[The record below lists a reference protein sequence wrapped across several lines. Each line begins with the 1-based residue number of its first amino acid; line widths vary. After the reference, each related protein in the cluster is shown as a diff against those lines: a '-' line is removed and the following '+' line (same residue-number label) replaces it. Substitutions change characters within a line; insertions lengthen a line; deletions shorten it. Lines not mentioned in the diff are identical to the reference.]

1 MLTGRQLGMED
12 YARMLRRRA
21 WIVVIPLI
29 LGPIVGLMIA
39 KRLSPRYTSQSE
51 ILIDAPKVPTSFVPS
66 VENNNLFSRLATM
79 EEQIRSRTSL
89 QPVIERYGLYKN
101 QIDKVPME
109 ELVNKMNDSILIKP
123 VSFSNQMGT
132 DSNGSNALPGFQ
144 ISFVADTPQ
153 MAQAVCAE
161 ITSKFIDANIHL
173 ETTRAEGTA
182 DFIAVQL
189 QGAKQKLDEQDAKL
203 AAFKRQYFG
212 SLPDQEQSTVQILST
227 LSGQLNSLAQQ
238 MSGYQQQETYTE
250 SMLSEQVQEWKA
262 SQAGG
267 NNPQTVE
274 DQLNAAEQRLE
285 ALRGQF
291 TDNYPDVIKAREDVA
306 ALKKRLGQQESQPK
320 ASPNKNKTVASG
332 LPAIEPPQIHQL
344 RASLVALQDA
354 MKFNQSEQAK
364 LRGQIAGYEGRLK
377 LTPAVEQQYKDLT
390 RDYQT
395 TLETY
400 NRLLKDEDQSQMA
413 TSLERRQEGE
423 QFTLL
428 DPASL
433 PNKPSFPDKLRFAGG
448 GLVVGLIIGFGLVL
462 ALEMRDKALR
472 DEQDVEFFMGVPTLA
487 LIPALPEGGNGKFLP
502 LKWKGR
508 PLREATKFLGR

>member
-12 YARMLRRRA
+12 YARILKRRA
-21 WIVVIPLI
+21 WLVAIPVV
-29 LGPIVGLMIA
+29 LGPVIALLIA
-39 KRLSPRYTSQSE
+39 KRLPPRYTSQSE

-66 VENNNLFSRLATM
+66 VENNNLISRLATM

-89 QPVIERYGLYKN
+89 QPVIERYGLYKSEVS
-101 QIDKVPME
+101 KVPME
-109 ELVNKMNDSILIKP
+109 DLVSKMNDSIVIKP
-123 VSFSNQMGT
+123 VSFSNQIGS
-132 DSNGSNALPGFQ
+132 DSNGANALPGFQ
-144 ISFVADTPQ
+144 INFTADTPQ
-153 MAQAVCAE
+153 MAQAVCTE

-173 ETTRAEGTA
+173 QTTRAEGTA

-238 MSGYQQQETYTE
+238 MSGYQQQEGYTE
-250 SMLSEQVQEWKA
+250 SMLSEQLDEWKA
-262 SQAGG
+262 SQGTGG
-267 NNPQTVE
+267 NPQSLE
-274 DQLNAAEQRLE
+274 LQLAAAEQHLA
-285 ALRGQF
+285 ALRAQF
-291 TDNYPDVIKAREDVA
+291 TDSYPDVIKAKSDVE
-306 ALKKRLGQQESQPK
+306 ALKKRMSEPQAAAPSKEKGK
-320 ASPNKNKTVASG
+320 SG
-332 LPAIEPPQIHQL
+332 AAGAALEPPQIQQL
-344 RASLVALQDA
+344 RASLAALEDA
-354 MKFNQSEQAK
+354 MKFNRAQQAK
-364 LRGQIAGYEGRLK
+364 LRSQIGTYESKLR

-448 GLVVGLIIGFGLVL
+448 GLVAGLIVGFALVL
-462 ALEMRDKALR
+462 ALEMRDKALW
-472 DEQDVEFFMGVPTLA
+472 DEKDVEFFMGVPTLA
-487 LIPALPEGGNGKFLP
+487 LIPAVPEAGAGRFLHWGD
-502 LKWKGR
+502 KR
-508 PLREATKFLGR
+508 LRSAAKLLGR

>member
-12 YARMLRRRA
+12 YATMLRRRA
-21 WIVVIPLI
+21 WLVVIPLI
-29 LGPIVGLMIA
+29 LGPIVALVIA

-66 VENNNLFSRLATM
+66 VASNNLISRLATM
-79 EEQIRSRTSL
+79 EEQIRSRSSL
-89 QPVIERYGLYKN
+89 QPIIERYGLYKSEIN
-101 QIDKVPME
+101 KVPME
-109 ELVNKMNDSILIKP
+109 ELVNQMNDAILIKP

-144 ISFVADTPQ
+144 ISFTADTPQ
-153 MAQAVCAE
+153 MAQAVCTE
-161 ITSKFIDANIHL
+161 VTSKFIDANIHL

-212 SLPDQEQSTVQILST
+212 SLPDQEQSTVQLLST

-238 MSGYQQQETYTE
+238 MSGYQQQQTYTE
-250 SMLSEQVQEWKA
+250 SILSQQVQAWKSA
-262 SQAGG
+262 QAGG
-267 NNPQTVE
+267 NNPQTLE
-274 DQLNAAEQRLE
+274 DQLDAAEQRLA
-285 ALRGQF
+285 ALHSQF
-291 TDNYPDVIKAREDVA
+291 TDNYPDVIKAQQDVD
-306 ALKKRLGQQESQPK
+306 ALKKRLSQQETLDK
-320 ASPNKNKTVASG
+320 KNQAKPG
-332 LPAIEPPQIHQL
+332 DKPANPAAEPPQIRQL
-344 RASLVALQDA
+344 RASLSAMQDA
-354 MKFNQSEQAK
+354 IKFNQSEQSK
-364 LRGQIAGYEGRLK
+364 LRGQIATYESKLR

-395 TLETY
+395 TLNSY
-400 NRLLKDEDQSQMA
+400 DSLLAKEDQSQMA

-433 PNKPSFPDKLRFAGG
+433 PNKPSFPNNLRFAGG
-448 GLVVGLIIGFGLVL
+448 GVVVGLIIGFGLVL

-472 DEQDVEFFMGVPTLA
+472 DERDVEFFMGVPTLA
-487 LIPALPEGGNGKFLP
+487 LIPALPEAGKGKLSP
-502 LKWKGR
+502 LRWKDKS
-508 PLREATKFLGR
+508 LREAAKLLGR